1 MPTHAS
7 QMYARNMLNFINH
20 IVKDGEIVIDAE
32 DEITKGCLITHDGDI
47 VHEATVAAMRAN
59 EG

>member
-20 IVKDGEIVIDAE
+20 TTKDGDLIIDTE
-32 DEITKGCLITHDGDI
+32 DEITKGCLITHGGDI
-47 VHEATVAAMRAN
+47 VHEATVAAMKTN